1 MRDERPANL
10 IAKDVD
16 QANVKPCAYC
26 GGPLSGK
33 DGRNLNVY
41 RVTID
46 SLIIDPGAMRS
57 LGGLTMMLGNERLAS
72 VFNPD
77 PKLLKCFGTDAA
89 VICFDCYCTKSAAA
103 VAEAAIER
111 AKAEAAEAT
120 AAVAPARRRVRRED
134 IGSYETFGAL
144 PPAKEV

>member
-1 MRDERPANL
+1 MRDERPPHL

-33 DGRNLNVY
+33 GGSSLNVY

-57 LGGLTMMLGNERLAS
+57 LGGLTMMLGNERIAG

-77 PKLLKCFGTDAA
+77 PKLLKCFGTDA
-89 VICFDCYCTKSAAA
+89 VIICFDCFCTASPAAL
-103 VAEAAIER
+103 AEAANHR
-111 AKAEAAEAT
+111 AEPAASE
-120 AAVAPARRRVRRED
+120 E
-134 IGSYETFGAL
+134 
-144 PPAKEV
+144 K